1 MTIRRTAILM
11 LATTALALPLTA
23 CVATSGTGTPGTPAP
38 KPSINQAAIDRC
50 RADKQAA
57 VSALSKRV
65 DPENKMP
72 IDQWNKL
79 IAAMPEPDS
88 CKALTDAERAVM
100 AG

>member
-1 MTIRRTAILM
+1 MTIRRTALLM
-11 LATTALALPLTA
+11 IAATALATPLTA
-23 CVATSGTGTPGTPAP
+23 CVAASGTSGSNTPTP
-38 KPSINQAAIDRC
+38 KPSINQTAINRC

-57 VSALSKRV
+57 ITALSKRV

-79 IAAMPEPDS
+79 VSAMPEPAS
-88 CKALTDAERAVM
+88 CKALTDAERAAM